1 MPRTSARPIVAGGVA
16 NGELSRTN
24 VGVAIIICIVKQTL
38 RPVMIME
45 NSSCLRKTYT
55 QVWVRYVPVQH
66 SAVPIHISFI
76 HRHVCNTCYMRS
88 GPHGGLEPV
97 PKPGVCSPTTCS
109 PLCKGFHCLLWRKSE
124 PPPSTYPPH
133 NGSVRGVVYW
143 PHSDMGVGNDGG
155 TKCSQWDW
163 EHPQVVFLA
172 PLGVSSWCGYRWA
185 QATAAHIGG

>member
-1 MPRTSARPIVAGGVA
+1 MESIGLGDPSPPTLPTEQSCRDGRVGGNLPLPDTPAWAECVEGGRHLALLPLSLNTWPRAGPQARGSQP
-16 NGELSRTN
+16 NDLLT
-24 VGVAIIICIVKQTL
+24 
-38 RPVMIME
+38 
-45 NSSCLRKTYT
+45 
-55 QVWVRYVPVQH
+55 PVQG
-66 SAVPIHISFI
+66 F
-76 HRHVCNTCYMRS
+76 
-88 GPHGGLEPV
+88 
-97 PKPGVCSPTTCS
+97 
-109 PLCKGFHCLLWRKSE
+109 PLLLWRKSE

>member
-1 MPRTSARPIVAGGVA
+1 MAGLSQEDGWGALGCGTHLHQPSPPSRALEMVGWGVISHCQTHQPGLSVSRGGAILRSFLSLRTP
-16 NGELSRTN
+16 
-24 VGVAIIICIVKQTL
+24 
-38 RPVMIME
+38 
-45 NSSCLRKTYT
+45 
-55 QVWVRYVPVQH
+55 
-66 SAVPIHISFI
+66 
-76 HRHVCNTCYMRS
+76 
-88 GPHGGLEPV
+88 GLEPV

-143 PHSDMGVGNDGG
+143 PHSDMGVGNGGG